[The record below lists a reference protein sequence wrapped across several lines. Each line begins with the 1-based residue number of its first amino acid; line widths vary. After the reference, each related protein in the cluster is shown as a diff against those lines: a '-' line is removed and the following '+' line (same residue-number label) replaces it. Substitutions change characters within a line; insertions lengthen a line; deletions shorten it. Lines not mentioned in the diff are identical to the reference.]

1 MKRLLRCFLLCLAV
15 FALPFQSAAA
25 VMMVG
30 TAAQEAG
37 VGVSMAS
44 HHAAVLMETRA
55 SLTSAHDAGTAPHC
69 HKAAK
74 AAPDGAAD
82 AGKAPLPR

>member
-1 MKRLLRCFLLCLAV
+1 
-15 FALPFQSAAA
+15 
-25 VMMVG
+25 MMVG

-82 AGKAPLPR
+82 AGKAPLPRWAPTPRRLQPLRPLRTQWRPARDR